1 MNVPPRVTAPA
12 GQAGPRDLLAA
23 QERHRLAREALPR
36 IRAAATGWRNA
47 AGVLM
52 AGLVGFG
59 LVKGRT
65 DVGQLEQTWGTV
77 VGVLLLAA
85 LVCGAGGAY
94 LLNRAAHGPLGSVPA
109 GGRATRSAIEH
120 RETVKALSAVRRG
133 IALSLGCA
141 VLLVAAVGATWY
153 GPAAKEPA
161 LEVTSPGTSSVCGS
175 VTRVARGTIWL
186 KSGKTTVEIPLAEVT
201 RLRTVEACP

>member
-1 MNVPPRVTAPA
+1 MSAPPRITAPTGRA
-12 GQAGPRDLLAA
+12 SPRDLLAA

-65 DVGQLEQTWGTV
+65 DVGQLEPAWAAA
-77 VGVLLLAA
+77 VGFLLLAA
-85 LVCGAGGAY
+85 LVCGAWGAY
-94 LLNRAAHGPLGSVPA
+94 LLNRAAHGPLATVPA
-109 GGRATRSAIEH
+109 GSRATRSAIEH
-120 RETVKALSAVRRG
+120 RETRTALRAMRRG
-133 IALSLGCA
+133 IGLGLGCA
-141 VLLVAAVGATWY
+141 CLLVVAVGTTWY
-153 GPAAKEPA
+153 GPSAKGPA
-161 LEVTSPGTSSVCGS
+161 LEVTSPGTGTVCGT
-175 VTRVARGTIWL
+175 VTRVAEGTIWL
-186 KSGKTTVEIPLAEVT
+186 KSGGTTTQIPLAGVT